1 MPKSALCY
9 LLDKESNFDLVFLDF
24 CFVPVLTSC
33 EGEEARAL
41 YFLPCLCWDENER

>member
-9 LLDKESNFDLVFLDF
+9 LLDKGSNFDLVFLDF

-33 EGEEARAL
+33 EGGRSKSVIFSTL
-41 YFLPCLCWDENER
+41 LVLG